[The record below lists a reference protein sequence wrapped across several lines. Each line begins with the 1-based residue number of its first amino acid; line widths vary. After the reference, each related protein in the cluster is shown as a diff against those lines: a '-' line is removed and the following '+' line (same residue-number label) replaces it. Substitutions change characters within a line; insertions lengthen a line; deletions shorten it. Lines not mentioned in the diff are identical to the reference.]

1 MNKDKFEQ
9 LCVLYDIFVCFSFL
23 RTLYFLLSE
32 LLTMLNHDILIGE
45 YEMAG

>member
-9 LCVLYDIFVCFSFL
+9 LCVLYRHLCFSFL